1 MVGLRFEYV
10 MYFVCCFV
18 VCIYVVYVNYV
29 CVTLLVFTWV
39 TLLLIFHKIAF
50 FSLFLYCEYEHG
62 FK

>member
-10 MYFVCCFV
+10 MYFVCVSFV
-18 VCIYVVYVNYV
+18 FNVVYVNYV